1 MRLLCWSGA
10 ARPVGRD
17 KDRVI
22 IDQPASTPETEA
34 PPTLPRRG
42 IRLSL
47 KVKLSLLITALVVLT
62 VTLVSAFLIRQE
74 QQTLT
79 TEMTK
84 RGLTIAENTS
94 AAAKSSLIANDE
106 LTLNVLVNDAMK
118 DPDVAY
124 VAIVDEN
131 RTVLAHSDVGEIG
144 KPIARPPGLE
154 SLGAEPLIR
163 TYTTKPRGEI
173 IDFAMPLVFSDTP
186 VGALYLG
193 FSKQAITDALARAF
207 NRALIITLAMV
218 VVGVVGAVGLSNLLS
233 RPIFRLVRGTRAI
246 AQGDFNVALP
256 VTSGDE
262 IGVLTDS
269 FNQMARSLREK
280 EMIKHAFTRYV
291 AREVVEEIL
300 KDPEHLVLTGERRE
314 ATVLFCDIRG
324 FTPLS
329 ERLSPEEV
337 VSLLNEFYT
346 LMIETT
352 FKHDGTLDKF
362 LGDAVM
368 AVFGAPIAHPDH
380 ATRAVRTAIAMQQGV
395 TVLNESRMR
404 DGKEQIHIGIGVAV
418 GEVVAGTVGSGERME
433 YTVIGDSVNLASRLE
448 SNAKPGRIL
457 ISGRT
462 YEMVRHLVEV
472 VPLGPI
478 KVKGKE
484 EQVEVF
490 ELVGH
495 REGA

>member
-1 MRLLCWSGA
+1 MSQKASATAAEPTPPTPRPRGMRL
-10 ARPVGRD
+10 P
-17 KDRVI
+17 
-22 IDQPASTPETEA
+22 
-34 PPTLPRRG
+34 
-42 IRLSL
+42 L
-47 KVKLSLLITALVVLT
+47 KVKLSLVIIALVFLT
-62 VTLVSAFLIRQE
+62 VSLVSAFLIRQE
-74 QQTLT
+74 QLTLT
-79 TEMTK
+79 AEMTK
-84 RGLTIAENTS
+84 RGLTIAENLS
-94 AAAKSSLIANDE
+94 AGAKSSLLASDE
-106 LTLNVLVNDAMK
+106 LTLNVLVKDAMK

-124 VAIVDEN
+124 VAIADEN
-131 RTVLAHSDVGEIG
+131 GTVLAHSDVGEIG
-144 KPIARPPGLE
+144 KPITRPAGLE
-154 SLGAEPLIR
+154 QLGSEPLVR
-163 TYTTKPRGEI
+163 MHKTNKGEV

-193 FSKQAITDALARAF
+193 FSKQTITNALAHAFWRAVV
-207 NRALIITLAMV
+207 ITGAMV
-218 VVGVVGAVGLSNLLS
+218 VVGVLGAIGLSNLLS
-233 RPIFRLVRGTRAI
+233 RPIFRLMRGTRAI
-246 AQGDFNVALP
+246 AEGDFNVALP
-256 VTSGDE
+256 VTSRDE
-262 IGVLTDS
+262 LGTLTES

-329 ERLSPEEV
+329 ERMSPEDV
-337 VSLLNEFYT
+337 VLLLNEFYA
-346 LMIETT
+346 LMIETV

-380 ATRAVRTAIAMQQGV
+380 AVRAVRTAIAMQEGI
-395 TVLNESRMR
+395 TALNEARAKE
-404 DGKEQIHIGIGVAV
+404 GKERIQVGIGVSV

-457 ISGRT
+457 ISERT
-462 YEMVRHLVEV
+462 YDKVRNLVEV

-495 REGA
+495 RGRA